1 MAGAE
6 FSAKMAENQEQKQML
21 TIGFMITST
30 AMQAMKSVYR
40 RFIR

>member
-1 MAGAE
+1 
-6 FSAKMAENQEQKQML
+6 MAENQEQKQML

-30 AMQAMKSVYR
+30 AMQTMKSVYR